1 MNTVA
6 AEAREPGVWSALWS
20 ALRLPIQILLLGLI
34 ILLLIWIST
43 KIRVPLFDDISKA
56 LAGANVLETIVA
68 MLVFFVG
75 LAFAGFLWWVV
86 GRYFALV
93 ASGKELSSLKDLPMG
108 LPEGSIRSLL
118 AMIVAVVGIPLL
130 VFSEAMHLSGTVSG
144 YLNGIITGV
153 FGFYFGT
160 RAAGSSGQA
169 LNQIADAR
177 NRADQAEDERDQA
190 VATADAATSD
200 AAASKQQ
207 ADAATRS
214 SGFAGTV
221 SKLNREVAVAS
232 SILDVIA
239 PALPPGIL
247 PSGLSTVVNDAR
259 TALDTVKGVTSDTV
273 SDGQSQILQTA
284 ITAITG
290 SGGGSAAS
298 LGSLIKTAAPMLS
311 GLAIPGIGAV
321 TALTALISVGFKL
334 GSAEFA
340 RWRARVL
347 AAPLAHGLI
356 EFGTVTPDDAHAA
369 LLSSPIFAKAF
380 AEEQDR
386 PGFDADLADAV
397 LRDDA
402 VDRLWQRYGAPAG
415 DVTAAAAPVAKK
427 GQPAL
432 FTDRSQVQAGLTEFN
447 QVLLAAR
454 CANDLPNGLPP
465 TVTTVLSQAKDPQIR
480 AAATL
485 NFSQATL
492 NQIVNAASKA
502 STPAANS
509 PTNAQAAFDAL
520 VTLVGTSRQK
530 GDDLLGA
537 ISEATS

>member
-1 MNTVA
+1 MNTVP
-6 AEAREPGVWSALWS
+6 AEARGSGVWSELWS

-43 KIRVPLFDDISKA
+43 KIRVPLFDDISKS

-93 ASGKELSSLKDLPMG
+93 SSGKELSSLKDLPMG

-130 VFSEAMHLSGTVSG
+130 VFSEAMHLNGTVSG

-160 RAAGSSGQA
+160 RAAGSAGQA
-169 LNQIADAR
+169 LNQIADAKS
-177 NRADQAEDERDQA
+177 RADQAEDERDQA

-207 ADAATRS
+207 ADAAARS

-221 SKLNREVAVAS
+221 SKLNREVGVAS

-259 TALDTVKGVTSDTV
+259 SALDTVKGVTSDSV

-284 ITAITG
+284 ISAITG
-290 SGGGSAAS
+290 SASGSSAS

-369 LLSSPIFAKAF
+369 LLSAPIFAKAF

-402 VDRLWQRYGAPAG
+402 VDRLWQRYG
-415 DVTAAAAPVAKK
+415 VAKE

-432 FTDRSQVQAGLTEFN
+432 FTDRSQVQAGLAEFN
-447 QVLLAAR
+447 QVLLAAHS
-454 CANDLPNGLPP
+454 ANDMPNGLPT

-480 AAATL
+480 AAATTT
-485 NFSQATL
+485 FSQATL

-509 PTNAQAAFDAL
+509 PTNAHAAFDAL

-530 GDDLLGA
+530 DDDLLGA
-537 ISEATS
+537 ISEATP

>member
-1 MNTVA
+1 MNTVS
-6 AEAREPGVWSALWS
+6 AELATVGATQDSKTRSALW
-20 ALRLPIQILLLGLI
+20 LVVKLPTQILLIGLAV
-34 ILLLIWIST
+34 LLLVWIT
-43 KIRVPLFDDISKA
+43 THIRVPIFEGLAAS
-56 LAGANVLETIVA
+56 LAGANVLVTIVA
-68 MLVFFVG
+68 LLVFFVG

-93 ASGKELSSLKDLPMG
+93 SSGRELSSLKDLPMG

-130 VFSEAMHLSGTVSG
+130 VFSEAMHLNGTVAG

-160 RAAGSSGQA
+160 RSGGSAGQA
-169 LNQIADAR
+169 VNQLADAKS
-177 NRADQAEDERDQA
+177 RADQAEDARDQA
-190 VATADAATSD
+190 VATAEVANSE

-207 ADAATRS
+207 ADAATRA
-214 SGFAGTV
+214 SGFGGAV
-221 SKLNREVAVAS
+221 AKLSRDVGVAS
-232 SILDVIA
+232 SILDVIV

-247 PSGLSTVVNDAR
+247 PSGLSTAVNTAR
-259 TALDTVKGVTSDTV
+259 TALDAVRGVTSNTV
-273 SDGQSQILQTA
+273 SDSQSQVLQTA
-284 ITAITG
+284 ITAITA
-290 SGGGSAAS
+290 SGGGISTS

-334 GSAEFA
+334 GSAEYA

-369 LLSSPIFAKAF
+369 LLTSPIFAKAF

-402 VDRLWQRYGAPAG
+402 VERLWQRYG
-415 DVTAAAAPVAKK
+415 VAKE

-432 FTDRSQVQAGLTEFN
+432 FTDRAQLQAGLTEFN
-447 QVLLAAR
+447 QVLLASRSAS
-454 CANDLPNGLPP
+454 DMPNGLPQ
-465 TVTTVLSQAKDPQIR
+465 TLITALSQAKDPGIR
-480 AAATL
+480 AAATMP
-485 NFSQATL
+485 FTQATL

-509 PTNAQAAFDAL
+509 PPNAHAAFDAL
-520 VTLVGTSRQK
+520 LTLVSTSRQK
-530 GDDLLGA
+530 GDDLIGA
-537 ISEATS
+537 ISEATP

>member
-1 MNTVA
+1 MSIVPADT
-6 AEAREPGVWSALWS
+6 RDSRVWSEMWA
-20 ALRLPIQILLLGLI
+20 ALRMPLQILLLGLI
-34 ILLLIWIST
+34 VLLLIWIST
-43 KIRVPLFDDISKA
+43 KIHVPLFDDVSKS

-68 MLVFFVG
+68 LLVFFVG

-93 ASGKELSSLKDLPMG
+93 SSGKELSSLKDLPMG

-160 RAAGSSGQA
+160 RSAGSAGQA
-169 LNQIADAR
+169 LSQIADAKS
-177 NRADQAEDERDQA
+177 RADQAVDERDQA
-190 VATADAATSD
+190 VADADAAKSQ

-207 ADAATRS
+207 ADAATRA
-214 SGFAGTV
+214 SGFTGTV
-221 SKLNREVAVAS
+221 AKLNREVGVAS
-232 SILDVIA
+232 TILDVIA

-259 TALDTVKGVTSDTV
+259 TALDTVKGVTSGTV
-273 SDGQSQILQTA
+273 SDSQSQVLQTA
-284 ITAITG
+284 ITAIMAG
-290 SGGGSAAS
+290 SSGSAAS
-298 LGSLIKTAAPMLS
+298 LGSLIKSAAPMLS

-321 TALTALISVGFKL
+321 TALTALLSVGFKL

-369 LLSSPIFAKAF
+369 LLSSPIFAHAF

-402 VDRLWQRYGAPAG
+402 VDRLWQRYG
-415 DVTAAAAPVAKK
+415 VAKE

-432 FTDRSQVQAGLTEFN
+432 FSDRSQVEDGLTEFN
-447 QVLLAAR
+447 QVLLATRSAS
-454 CANDLPNGLPP
+454 DMPNGLPEA
-465 TVTTVLSQAKDPQIR
+465 VTTALSQAKDPQIR
-480 AAATL
+480 AAATAT
-485 NFSQATL
+485 FTQATL
-492 NQIVNAASKA
+492 NQVVNAASKA
-502 STPAANS
+502 STPAANA
-509 PTNAQAAFDAL
+509 PNNTHAAFDAL
-520 VTLVGTSRQK
+520 VTLVGTSREK

-537 ISEATS
+537 ISEATV